1 MSVLTKQPVIISQSQ
16 HNITHAKIG
25 KNACKVLTKLEA
37 AGFAAYLVGGG
48 VRDLLLGL
56 HPKDFDV
63 VTDARPEQI
72 RKLFHNCI
80 LIGRRFRLAH
90 VRFGRETIEVAT
102 FRGEAKHSSAKHRCS
117 KHGMLLR
124 DNYYGSIE
132 EDVWRRDFTVNA
144 LYYRVSDSVVI
155 DYIGGMQDL
164 RKKTI
169 RIIGE
174 PEERYREDPVRML
187 RAIRLA
193 AKLNFTI
200 ATSTAKPFK
209 QLGGLIKNIAAA
221 RLFDEV
227 AKWFRSGSSLAV
239 FALLCKYKF
248 FAILFAPVAKSLQNN
263 KKVAAMLRYGFA
275 NTDKRLKENKTINP
289 AFLYAVLLWWPL
301 QEQIKL
307 LRTSNN
313 MSEFAAL
320 RQAIEDILQQQ
331 KVRIML
337 PRILIFT
344 IKDIWKMQYQ
354 LAQKKKRIIYYVL
367 GHPKFR
373 AAYDFLLLRAQAGER
388 VKALAQWWTLI
399 QEVDEQ
405 ECDEMIEAR

>member
-1 MSVLTKQPVIISQSQ
+1 MEKNILPSLKKQPVIISQSQ
-16 HNITHAKIG
+16 HNIAHAEIG
-25 KNACKVLTKLEA
+25 RNACKVLTKLEK
-37 AGFAAYLVGGG
+37 AGFTAYLVGGG

-72 RKLFHNCI
+72 RKLFTNCI
-80 LIGRRFRLAH
+80 LVGRRFRLAH

-102 FRGEAKHSSAKHRCS
+102 FRAETKHRCS

-144 LYYRVSDSVVI
+144 LYYSISDSVVI
-155 DYIGGMQDL
+155 DYVGGMQDL
-164 RKKTI
+164 RKKII
-169 RIIGE
+169 RIIGN

-193 AKLNFTI
+193 AKLKFNI
-200 ATSTAKPFK
+200 AKSATKPFK
-209 QLGGLIKNIAAA
+209 SLGLLIKNISAA

-227 AKWFRSGSSLAV
+227 TKWFHSGSSLAV
-239 FALLCKYKF
+239 FELLCKYKLF
-248 FAILFAPVAKSLQNN
+248 VILFESVAKSLRDN
-263 KKVAAMLRYGFA
+263 KKVAVMLRHGFA
-275 NTDKRLKENKTINP
+275 NTDARLRENKTINP

-307 LRTSNN
+307 LCGSNN
-313 MSEFAAL
+313 MSEFVAL
-320 RQAIEDILQQQ
+320 CQAIEDILQQQ
-331 KVRIML
+331 KVRIVL
-337 PRILIFT
+337 PRRLIFT

-354 LAQKKKRIIYYVL
+354 LAQKKKCIIYYVL
-367 GHPKFR
+367 VHPKFR

-399 QEVDEQ
+399 QEVSEK
-405 ECDEMIEAR
+405 ECEKMIAAR